1 MKKTFFM
8 AAFACCM
15 AILSSCG
22 GGGLSLTG
30 PKNPADKAASYDKAI
45 ELVKKNVD
53 ADRFKIYEL
62 RFVQGEQL
70 SNDLMYVDVKM
81 VNKDNQPFSQVYYLN
96 GNVGDLDL
104 ESLSLYVT
112 EFDKIKGIDVNKLD
126 TKTIEA
132 QLAEAAKMVPEGHTY
147 KSVSNY
153 EIAELLP
160 RTSSM
165 LNKGREIGKQEATF
179 SICYTEDGKETET
192 SGGQVTH
199 LYYESDFIVNPDG
212 TLSVKD

>member
-8 AAFACCM
+8 AALACCM
-15 AILSSCG
+15 VLFSSCG
-22 GGGLSLTG
+22 GGVSLTG

-53 ADRFKIYEL
+53 ANRFKIYGL

-70 SNDLMYVDVKM
+70 SNDLMFVDVKM
-81 VNKDNQPFSQVYYLN
+81 VNTDNQPFSQVYYLN

-104 ESLSLYVT
+104 ESLSSYVT
-112 EFDKIKGIDVNKLD
+112 EFEKIKGIDVSKLD
-126 TKTIEA
+126 TKVIEA

-147 KSVSNY
+147 KSVSYY
-153 EIAELLP
+153 EIEELLP

-165 LNKGREIGKQEATF
+165 LNKGREIGKQETKF
-179 SICYTEDGKETET
+179 SVCYTENGKETET
-192 SGGQVTH
+192 SGGQVTY
-199 LYYESDFIVNPDG
+199 LYYESEFTVNPDG
-212 TLSVKD
+212 TLSVKE